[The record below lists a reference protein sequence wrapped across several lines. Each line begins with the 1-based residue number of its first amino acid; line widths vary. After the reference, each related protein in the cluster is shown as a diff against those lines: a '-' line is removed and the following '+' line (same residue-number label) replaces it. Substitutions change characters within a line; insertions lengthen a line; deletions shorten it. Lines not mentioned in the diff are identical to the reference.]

1 LLLAQLHN
9 PCLIYWVSP
18 VEYIQVLTLLDLNF
32 CRYHSSYPWI
42 LLRSRPLTRLGV
54 VNDSVSCR
62 YMEVAHP
69 CISYHELC
77 YVERLLLDF
86 DVDYDM

>member
-1 LLLAQLHN
+1 MLLAQLHN
-9 PCLIYWVSP
+9 PCLLYWVSP
-18 VEYIQVLTLLDLNF
+18 AEYIRVLTMLDLKF
-32 CRYHSSYPWI
+32 YRYRSFYPWI
-42 LLRSRPLTRLGV
+42 LLRSRALTGLGV
-54 VNDSVSCR
+54 VNDSMSHR

-86 DVDYDM
+86 NVDYDV